1 MSQPLGEIFKELG
14 ISQYLS
20 DFVDQGFDTWDTIL
34 DITESDLDAL
44 NVKLGHRR
52 KLQRRI
58 ANSRG
63 LAPDAA
69 LASPTGTTSH
79 RSGNLEDAQ
88 RAEIPGTGASKPE
101 TTLTAVVT
109 KRKYRR
115 HPKSDENAPER
126 PPSAYVLF
134 SNKTRDDLKDRNL
147 TFTEIAKLV
156 GENWQALTPAEKE
169 PFETQAQ
176 TAKEKYIADLA
187 EYKQT
192 AKYKEYLSYLQDF
205 KAKHATTSS
214 STDGKDCQKRVKL
227 SDSSAPLGAAPRRA
241 RSHTSTG
248 IGSASRNGSRSNSR
262 GDGRKGS
269 EPPPTHR
276 EHRVNSISSNAGD
289 YTVSSNASLME
300 RSSVERSP
308 SLSASPRDPPLS
320 TAPVPAW
327 LDGNHGHHQQ
337 QHPQHGRHNLPSLSN
352 ILEGQV
358 VESCESRGS
367 SGAAGYTPFSFQHA
381 ASFGLPGSPPGLVG
395 GDSSYAF
402 PSRKE
407 FSSGASTTSASS
419 VGGYP
424 HTPVEGS
431 LPIHLL
437 LVSGSGKHDQDHPR
451 LRLSLSP
458 ENRSSLIN
466 FPPERHPSSD
476 PPSAMSMSPPL
487 SNAQSYF
494 PPMSAP
500 PTTSS
505 YPPGRG
511 PNLPSLAKFD
521 GMSALLQAGEI
532 VGRQVR

>member
-1 MSQPLGEIFKELG
+1 MSQSLAEIFMELG
-14 ISQYLS
+14 ISQYL
-20 DFVDQGFDTWDTIL
+20 DAFVDQGFDTWDTIL

-63 LAPDAA
+63 FAPDAA
-69 LASPTGTTSH
+69 LASPTGTSSQ
-79 RSGNLEDAQ
+79 RNSGLDDAQ
-88 RAEIPGTGASKPE
+88 RTDIQRTEAPKPE
-101 TTLTAVVT
+101 TTIATVVT

-115 HPKSDENAPER
+115 HPKADENAPER

-169 PFETQAQ
+169 PYETQAQ
-176 TAKEKYIADLA
+176 TAKEKYNADLA

-192 AKYKEYLSYLQDF
+192 TKYKEYLAYLQDF
-205 KAKHATTSS
+205 KAKHATPS
-214 STDGKDCQKRVKL
+214 STDGKDCQKRIKL
-227 SDSSAPLGAAPRRA
+227 SDASIPLGAPRRA
-241 RSHTSTG
+241 RSQTSTG
-248 IGSASRNGSRSNSR
+248 LGSGSRSASRNGSRSNSR
-262 GDGRKGS
+262 SDGRKGS

-276 EHRVNSISSNAGD
+276 EHRVNSVSSITGD
-289 YTVSSNASLME
+289 YTTSSNNSYIE

-308 SLSASPRDPPLS
+308 SLSASPRDPPLNA
-320 TAPVPAW
+320 APVPAW
-327 LDGNHGHHQQ
+327 LDGHSGHQHQQ
-337 QHPQHGRHNLPSLSN
+337 HQHGRHTLPSLSN

-367 SGAAGYTPFSFQHA
+367 GGAGYTPFSFQHA
-381 ASFGLPGSPPGLVG
+381 ASIGPPGSPPGLIG
-395 GDSSYAF
+395 GDSSY
-402 PSRKE
+402 PLPMRKE
-407 FSSGASTTSASS
+407 LSSGASTTSASS

-437 LVSGSGKHDQDHPR
+437 LVSGNGKHDQDRQR
-451 LRLSLSP
+451 LKRSLSP
-458 ENRSSLIN
+458 EGRPSLPN
-466 FPPERHPSSD
+466 LLPDRHPSSD
-476 PPSAMSMSPPL
+476 PPSTLSISPPL
-487 SNAQSYF
+487 SSAQGYF

-500 PTTSS
+500 PTMSS
-505 YPPGRG
+505 HAPSRG
-511 PNLPSLAKFD
+511 PTLPGLAKFD